1 MPVFRVFQRLGEVSG
16 DRVAACF
23 LRIHNHH
30 TIVIGCNVTK
40 HRLPFTCGHCLA
52 LVLLVRANITR
63 LVYADMDEFYYLSRM
78 ALVKDERHYDKF
90 DRAFSTYFKG
100 LEDLA
105 GMIASLIPDEF
116 LRREFEKSLTPEELE
131 KIKSLGGLEKL
142 IEAFKREVEEA
153 ARGEGDDKD
162 KEGKGKRGKGEE
174 GKDRD
179 GKKRRGKR
187 QWDKRDYKAYD
198 DNVEL
203 GTRGMKIAMRRLRK
217 LARTGAEDE
226 FDINTTISKTAKNG
240 GLLDIIMRPERR
252 NTVKVL
258 LFLDNGGSMDAHVKV
273 CEELFSAARSEF
285 KHLETYYFH
294 NFVYDGVWKEHNR
307 RMNERLDTFDIL
319 HKYAHDYKV
328 IFVGDATMAPYEIT
342 HAGGSVEHWN
352 EEAGAIWMQR
362 MMDTYD
368 KVIWINP
375 TPHDTWEYST
385 SVALTKKLVDDQMY
399 PLTIRGIEEGMN
411 YLTK

>member
-1 MPVFRVFQRLGEVSG
+1 MLINFFFTLKKARVPVSITE
-16 DRVAACF
+16 
-23 LRIHNHH
+23 
-30 TIVIGCNVTK
+30 
-40 HRLPFTCGHCLA
+40 
-52 LVLLVRANITR
+52 LLHLLDILKAR
-63 LVYADMDEFYYLSRM
+63 LVYADIDEFYYLSRM

-90 DRAFSTYFKG
+90 DRAFSAYFKG
-100 LEDLA
+100 LEDLSSLL
-105 GMIASLIPDEF
+105 ASLIPDEY

-131 KIKSLGGLEKL
+131 KIQSLGGLEKL

-153 ARGEGDDKD
+153 ARGEGKEKD
-162 KEGKGKRGKGEE
+162 KEGKGENGRGEE
-174 GKDRD
+174 GNDRK

-187 QWDKRDYKAYD
+187 QWDNRDYKAYD

-203 GTRGMKIAMRRLRK
+203 GTRGLKISLRRLRK
-217 LARTGAEDE
+217 LARQGAEDE
-226 FDINTTISKTAKNG
+226 FDIDNTINKTAKNG

-258 LFLDNGGSMDAHVKV
+258 LMLDNGGSMDAHVKV

-285 KHLETYYFH
+285 KHLEVYYFH
-294 NFVYDGVWKEHNR
+294 NFIYDGVWKEHNR
-307 RMNERLDTFDIL
+307 RMNERIDTFDIL
-319 HKYAHDYKV
+319 HKYTHDYKV

-362 MMDTYD
+362 VLDTFD

-375 TPHDTWEYST
+375 TPQDTWEYST
-385 SVALTKKLVDDQMY
+385 SVSLIQKLVEDRMY
-399 PLTIRGIEEGMN
+399 PLTIAGIEEGMN
-411 YLTK
+411 VLSK

>member
-1 MPVFRVFQRLGEVSG
+1 MLINFFFTLKKARIPVSITELLHLLEILKARL
-16 DRVAACF
+16 A
-23 LRIHNHH
+23 
-30 TIVIGCNVTK
+30 
-40 HRLPFTCGHCLA
+40 
-52 LVLLVRANITR
+52 
-63 LVYADMDEFYYLSRM
+63 YADIDEFYYLSRM

-100 LEDLA
+100 LEDLSSLL
-105 GMIASLIPDEF
+105 ASLIPDEY

-131 KIKSLGGLEKL
+131 KIQSLGGLEKL

-153 ARGEGDDKD
+153 ARGEGKEKD
-162 KEGKGKRGKGEE
+162 KEGKGENGRGEDGN
-174 GKDRD
+174 DRK

-198 DNVEL
+198 DNIEL
-203 GTRGMKIAMRRLRK
+203 GTRGLKISLRRLRK
-217 LARTGAEDE
+217 LARQGAEDE
-226 FDINTTISKTAKNG
+226 FDIDDTISKTAKNG

-258 LFLDNGGSMDAHVKV
+258 LLLDNGGSMDAHVKV

-285 KHLETYYFH
+285 KHLEVYYFH
-294 NFVYDGVWKEHNR
+294 NFIYDGVWKEHNR

-319 HKYAHDYKV
+319 HKYTHDYKV

-362 MMDTYD
+362 LLDTFD

-375 TPHDTWEYST
+375 TPQDTWEYST
-385 SVALTKKLVDDQMY
+385 SVSLIQKLVEDQMY
-399 PLTIRGIEEGMN
+399 PLTIAGIEEGMN
-411 YLTK
+411 YLSK

>member
-1 MPVFRVFQRLGEVSG
+1 MLINFFFTLKKARIPVSITE
-16 DRVAACF
+16 
-23 LRIHNHH
+23 
-30 TIVIGCNVTK
+30 
-40 HRLPFTCGHCLA
+40 
-52 LVLLVRANITR
+52 LLHLLDILKAR
-63 LVYADMDEFYYLSRM
+63 LVYADIDEFYYLSRM

-90 DRAFSTYFKG
+90 DRAFSNYFKG
-100 LEDLA
+100 LEDLSSLL
-105 GMIASLIPDEF
+105 ASLIPDEY

-131 KIKSLGGLEKL
+131 KIQSLGGLEKL

-153 ARGEGDDKD
+153 ARGEGKEKD
-162 KEGKGKRGKGEE
+162 KEGKGENGRGEE
-174 GKDRD
+174 GNDRK

-203 GTRGMKIAMRRLRK
+203 GTRGLKISLRRLRK
-217 LARTGAEDE
+217 LARQGAEDE
-226 FDINTTISKTAKNG
+226 FDIDNTISKTAKNG

-258 LFLDNGGSMDAHVKV
+258 LMLDNGGSMDAHVKV

-285 KHLETYYFH
+285 KHLEVYYFH
-294 NFVYDGVWKEHNR
+294 NFIYDGVWKEHNR
-307 RMNERLDTFDIL
+307 RMNERIDTFDIL
-319 HKYAHDYKV
+319 HKYTHDYKV

-362 MMDTYD
+362 MLDTFE

-375 TPHDTWEYST
+375 TPQDTWEYST
-385 SVALTKKLVDDQMY
+385 SVSLIQKLVEDRMY
-399 PLTIRGIEEGMN
+399 PLTIAGIEEGMN
-411 YLTK
+411 ILSK

>member
-1 MPVFRVFQRLGEVSG
+1 MLINFFFALKKARIPVSITE
-16 DRVAACF
+16 
-23 LRIHNHH
+23 
-30 TIVIGCNVTK
+30 
-40 HRLPFTCGHCLA
+40 
-52 LVLLVRANITR
+52 LLHLLEILKAR
-63 LVYADMDEFYYLSRM
+63 LVYADIDEFYYMSRM

-100 LEDLA
+100 LEDLSSLL
-105 GMIASLIPDEF
+105 ASLIPDEY

-131 KIKSLGGLEKL
+131 KIQSLGGLEKL

-153 ARGEGDDKD
+153 ARGEGKEKD
-162 KEGKGKRGKGEE
+162 KEGKGENGRGEE
-174 GKDRD
+174 GNDRK

-203 GTRGMKIAMRRLRK
+203 GTRGLKISLRRLRK
-217 LARTGAEDE
+217 LARQGAEDE
-226 FDINTTISKTAKNG
+226 FDIDNTISKTAKNG

-258 LFLDNGGSMDAHVKV
+258 LLLDNGGSMDAHVKV

-285 KHLETYYFH
+285 KHLETFYFH
-294 NFVYDGVWKEHNR
+294 NFIYDGVWKEHNR
-307 RMNERLDTFDIL
+307 RMNERIDTFDVL
-319 HKYAHDYKV
+319 HKYTHDYKV

-362 MMDTYD
+362 LLDTFE

-375 TPHDTWEYST
+375 TPLDTWEYST
-385 SVALTKKLVDDQMY
+385 SVSLIQKLVEDQMY
-399 PLTIRGIEEGMN
+399 PLTIAGIEEGMN
-411 YLTK
+411 YLSK

>member
-1 MPVFRVFQRLGEVSG
+1 MELAQG
-16 DRVAACF
+16 DKSMLINF
-23 LRIHNHH
+23 
-30 TIVIGCNVTK
+30 
-40 HRLPFTCGHCLA
+40 FLA
-52 LVLLVRANITR
+52 LKKARIPVSITELLALLDVLKAR
-63 LVYADMDEFYYLSRM
+63 LVYADIDQFYYLSRM

-100 LEDLA
+100 LEDMASML
-105 GMIASLIPDEF
+105 ASLIPDEY
-116 LRREFEKSLTPEELE
+116 LRREFEKSLTKEELE

-153 ARGEGDDKD
+153 ARGEGKEKD
-162 KEGKGKRGKGEE
+162 KEGKGENGRGKE
-174 GKDRD
+174 GKDRK
-179 GKKRRGKR
+179 GKKRRGKSA
-187 QWDKRDYKAYD
+187 WDKRDYKSYD

-203 GTRGMKIAMRRLRK
+203 GTRGIKISLRRLRK

-226 FDINTTISKTAKNG
+226 FDIDTTIDKTAKAG

-258 LFLDNGGSMDAHVKV
+258 LLLDNGGSMDAHVKV
-273 CEELFSAARSEF
+273 CEELFSAARTEF

-294 NFVYDGVWKEHNR
+294 NFIYDGVWKQHNR
-307 RMNERLDTFDIL
+307 RMNERIDTFDIL
-319 HKYAHDYKV
+319 HKYSHDYKV

-342 HAGGSVEHWN
+342 HSGGSVEHWN

-362 MMDTYD
+362 MVDYFD

-375 TPHDTWEYST
+375 TPLDTWEYST
-385 SVALTKKLVDDQMY
+385 SVALTKKMVDEQMF
-399 PLTIRGIEEGMN
+399 PLTIRGIENGMN
-411 YLTK
+411 YLSK

>member
-1 MPVFRVFQRLGEVSG
+1 MLINFF
-16 DRVAACF
+16 
-23 LRIHNHH
+23 
-30 TIVIGCNVTK
+30 
-40 HRLPFTCGHCLA
+40 LA
-52 LVLLVRANITR
+52 LKKERIPVSITELLHLLDVLKAR
-63 LVYADMDEFYYLSRM
+63 LVYADIDDFYYLSRM

-100 LEDLA
+100 LEDLSS
-105 GMIASLIPDEF
+105 MIASLIPDEF
-116 LRREFEKSLTPEELE
+116 LRKEFEKTLTAEELE

-142 IEAFKREVEEA
+142 IEAFKRQVEEA
-153 ARGEGDDKD
+153 ARGEGKEKD
-162 KEGKGKRGKGEE
+162 QEGKGENGKGEDGE
-174 GKDRD
+174 DGKDRK

-203 GTRGMKIAMRRLRK
+203 GTRGIKIALRRLRK

-226 FDINTTISKTAKNG
+226 FDIDTTIDKTAKNG

-258 LFLDNGGSMDAHVKV
+258 LLLDNGGSMDAHVKV

-285 KHLETYYFH
+285 KHLETFYFH
-294 NFVYDGVWKEHNR
+294 NFIYDGMWKEHNR
-307 RMNERLDTFDIL
+307 RMNERLNTYDLL
-319 HKYAHDYKV
+319 HKYTHDYKV

-352 EEAGAIWMQR
+352 EEAGAVWIQR
-362 MMDTYD
+362 VMDTYD

-375 TPHDTWEYST
+375 TPEDTWEYST
-385 SVALTKKLVDDQMY
+385 SVALSRKLVDEKMF
-399 PLTIRGIEEGMN
+399 PMTIRGIEDGMS

>member
-1 MPVFRVFQRLGEVSG
+1 MLINFFFTLKQARIPVSITE
-16 DRVAACF
+16 
-23 LRIHNHH
+23 
-30 TIVIGCNVTK
+30 
-40 HRLPFTCGHCLA
+40 
-52 LVLLVRANITR
+52 LLHLLDILKAR
-63 LVYADMDEFYYLSRM
+63 LVYADVDEFYYLSRM

-90 DRAFSTYFKG
+90 DRAFSNYFKG
-100 LEDLA
+100 LEDLSSLL
-105 GMIASLIPDEF
+105 ASMIPDEY

-142 IEAFKREVEEA
+142 IEAFKKEVEEA
-153 ARGEGDDKD
+153 ARGEGKDKE
-162 KEGKGKRGKGEE
+162 KEGKGEKGRGRE
-174 GKDRD
+174 GDRG

-203 GTRGMKIAMRRLRK
+203 GTRGLKISLRRLRK
-217 LARTGAEDE
+217 LARQGAEDE
-226 FDINTTISKTAKNG
+226 FDIDNTISKTARNG

-258 LFLDNGGSMDAHVKV
+258 LILDNGGSMDAHVKV

-294 NFVYDGVWKEHNR
+294 NFIYDGMWKEHNR
-307 RMNERLDTFDIL
+307 RMNERIDTFDIL
-319 HKYAHDYKV
+319 HKYTHDYKV

-362 MMDTYD
+362 MLDTFE

-375 TPHDTWEYST
+375 TPQDTWEYST
-385 SVALTKKLVDDQMY
+385 SVSLIQKLVEDRMY
-399 PLTIRGIEEGMN
+399 PLTIAGIEEGMN
-411 YLTK
+411 ILSK